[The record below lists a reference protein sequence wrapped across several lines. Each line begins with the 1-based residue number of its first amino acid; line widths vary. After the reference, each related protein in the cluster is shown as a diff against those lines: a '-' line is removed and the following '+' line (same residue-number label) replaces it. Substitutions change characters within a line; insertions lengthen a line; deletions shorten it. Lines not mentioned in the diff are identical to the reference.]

1 MATEA
6 VPQIMEENMIT
17 WKYEKADFDF
27 QDFVKSMLAHF
38 KRIATTDMVLSD
50 YIWRE
55 KDNIAKRGNP
65 EAPTWKDLLA
75 ELEDGQQLFFPFAE
89 PNEGKP
95 VRCADGTRVQ
105 LQTSTS
111 ATDFTYDENE
121 VVGFAV
127 TLTRTRYEFHPAL
140 YFIGNESDRVT
151 SMEKRPVGIFE
162 DKIADFLNSFKR
174 EKSMAAGESKPETR
188 KMKPL

>member
-1 MATEA
+1 
-6 VPQIMEENMIT
+6 MIT
-17 WKYEKADFDF
+17 WKFDKAGFDF

-55 KDNIAKRGNP
+55 KDNVARRGNP

-89 PNEGKP
+89 PNEGRP
-95 VRCADGTRVQ
+95 VRCADGSRVQ
-105 LQTSTS
+105 LASYPS
-111 ATDFTYDENE
+111 ETDFTYDENE

-127 TLTRTRYEFHPAL
+127 TLTRTRFEFQPAL
-140 YFIGNESDRVT
+140 YFIGNESDRVP
-151 SMEKRPVGIFE
+151 SMEKLPVGLFE
-162 DKIADFLNSFKR
+162 DKIADFLNAFKR
-174 EKSMAAGESKPETR
+174 EKSMAAEDTRPETR